1 MILMAGILF
10 GIFIYHCF
18 RDNNKPILPIYS
30 TSNNDEIMK
39 VIKTMKKDLIINKD
53 KYSFIE
59 INDIINI
66 IIDIYIKNK
75 CKYSEDDD
83 ITLFIENHVPFEIKN
98 EFLLLWEILKSE
110 VNKYITAPEKRILD
124 AFKYL

>member
-1 MILMAGILF
+1 MTNVSLYSFIIYFFLYTMILIAGILF

-18 RDNNKPILPIYS
+18 KDNNKSILPIYS
-30 TSNNDEIMK
+30 SSNNEENMK

-66 IIDIYIKNK
+66 YIKNK
-75 CKYSEDDD
+75 CEIY
-83 ITLFIENHVPFEIKN
+83 ENKRKQ
-98 EFLLLWEILKSE
+98 LLMIL
-110 VNKYITAPEKRILD
+110 R
-124 AFKYL
+124 